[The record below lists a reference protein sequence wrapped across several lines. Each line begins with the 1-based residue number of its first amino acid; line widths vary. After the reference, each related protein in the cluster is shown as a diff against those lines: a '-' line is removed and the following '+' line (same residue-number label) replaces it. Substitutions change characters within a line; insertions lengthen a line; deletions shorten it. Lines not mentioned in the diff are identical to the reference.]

1 MAENKIKNYKVD
13 QMKKLIKSLI
23 PPIFLDLYRTYKSS
37 KYGWHGSYKS
47 WEEAK
52 SASTGYDSN
61 EIIQKVRSSLL
72 KVKNGEAA
80 YERDSVIFDEI
91 EYSWQLLAGLMFASA
106 KSGGVLK
113 VLDFGGS
120 LGSTY
125 YQNKKFLDRL
135 DSLSWSIVE
144 QKHFVDVGRADFE
157 DERLKFYYDL
167 ESCIKKEK
175 PNVLL
180 LSSVLQYIEK
190 PYELL
195 DELLKN
201 DFEFIVF
208 DRTPFGFKD
217 KDIIKLQTVPP
228 SIYTA
233 SYPCWFFDLNTLLKY
248 FENRYKIVEIFDALD
263 GKSDEY
269 EFKGFVLEK
278 KND

>member
-1 MAENKIKNYKVD
+1 MRKF
-13 QMKKLIKSLI
+13 IKSLV
-23 PPIFLDLYRTYKSS
+23 PPIILSALKTIKSS
-37 KYGWHGSYKS
+37 RYGWHGNYKS
-47 WEEAK
+47 WKEAE
-52 SASTGYDSN
+52 SASTGYNSD
-61 EIIQKVRSSLL
+61 EIIQKVRNSLL
-72 KVKNGEAA
+72 KVKKNEAI
-80 YERDSVIFDEI
+80 YERDGVIFDEI
-91 EYSWQLLAGLMFASA
+91 QYSWQLLAGLMFASA

-125 YQNKKFLDRL
+125 FQNKKFLDRL
-135 DSLSWSIVE
+135 SNVSWSIVE

-157 DERLKFYYDL
+157 DERLKFYYDVK
-167 ESCIKKEK
+167 SCINEEK
-175 PNVLL
+175 PNILL

-201 DFEFIVF
+201 DFEFVMF
-208 DRTPFGFKD
+208 DRTPFSVEN

-233 SYPCWFFDLNTLLKY
+233 SYPCWFFEFYKLINYFKNKY
-248 FENRYKIVEIFDALD
+248 KVVEIFDSLD

-278 KND
+278 RND